1 MAAGERR
8 RGAPAQAAEVTVPQ
22 GQPRRSDT
30 GRQVLFTVSAFGLA
44 YLGVLFLA
52 APALGVMLLWMFA
65 LEHDAIALAL
75 LVSAVSL
82 PLMLAVFCVWIAALK
97 ALLLWRATP
106 GVYDLYSIHYLRHWL
121 AYGLMRASRGLLLPV
136 FTTLYPPPWMRL
148 LGPRIGAHAAM
159 STVRCFTPDL
169 LDADD
174 GSFFAD
180 GRFLGGPRTD
190 GVAFTP

>member
-52 APALGVMLLWMFA
+52 APGLGVMLLWMFA
-65 LEHDAIALAL
+65 FEHDAIALAL
-75 LVSAVSL
+75 LVNAVSL
-82 PLMLAVFCVWIAALK
+82 PFLIAFFCVWIAALK

-106 GVYDLYSIHYLRHWL
+106 GVYDLYSIYYLRHWL
-121 AYGLMRASRGLLLPV
+121 AYGLMRGSRALLLPV
-136 FTTLYPPPWMRL
+136 FTTLYLPPWMRL
-148 LGPRIGAHAAM
+148 LGARIGAHAEM
-159 STVRCFTPDL
+159 STVWCFTPEL
-169 LDADD
+169 LFAGDS
-174 GSFFAD
+174 SFFAD
-180 GRFLGGPRTD
+180 GCFLGVRRSYGGR
-190 GVAFTP
+190 FH